1 MGMATQKQ
9 CLERQAGLIA
19 KAEEVLDEV
28 RVGVPSFDRADILIK
43 VAEGYRQLADL
54 VRYNY

>member
-1 MGMATQKQ
+1 MATQKQ